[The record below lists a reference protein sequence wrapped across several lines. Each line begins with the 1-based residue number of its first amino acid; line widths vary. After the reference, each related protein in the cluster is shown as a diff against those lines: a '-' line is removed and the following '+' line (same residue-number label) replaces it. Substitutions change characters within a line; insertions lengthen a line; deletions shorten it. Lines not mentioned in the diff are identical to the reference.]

1 MHLLEGALGWQHPG
15 KGCPKLPGTDEDCRG
30 KRERSLSLSGFL
42 CFQTIGLG
50 YFSHPLS
57 VSLWRDDPSMPVFR
71 GFRLPVVSV
80 FPWDKLCLVRG
91 VVSWFP
97 RWCGFQGSHAIS
109 MLKVSQAIQVQVE
122 LS

>member
-1 MHLLEGALGWQHPG
+1 MIVVQVCICL
-15 KGCPKLPGTDEDCRG
+15 KGHWVGNTRARAAQSFQVLTKIVGD

-80 FPWDKLCLVRG
+80 FP
-91 VVSWFP
+91 
-97 RWCGFQGSHAIS
+97 
-109 MLKVSQAIQVQVE
+109 
-122 LS
+122 